1 MSASITR
8 RNKRFQ
14 ERESKK
20 TILKIQRETME
31 QINKHTPEE
40 RQQLLDL
47 YQVMMEKRE
56 QERIN
61 RQNTVIIEGEEQ
73 EQNTLSWDADV
84 VKNEKNLL

>member
-1 MSASITR
+1 MSASLTR
-8 RNKRFQ
+8 RYKRQQ

-20 TILKIQRETME
+20 LFLKIQRETME

-40 RQQLLDL
+40 KQHLLDL

-61 RQNTVIIEGEEQ
+61 RQNTVIIEGENIQ
-73 EQNTLSWDADV
+73 EDV
-84 VKNEKNLL
+84 QL

>member
-1 MSASITR
+1 MSTSLTR

-14 ERESKK
+14 ERQSKK
-20 TILKIQRETME
+20 MFLKIQKETME

-47 YQVMMEKRE
+47 YQVMMEQRE

-61 RQNTVIIEGEEQ
+61 RQNTVIIEGEEEQ
-73 EQNTLSWDADV
+73 EKTLFDGM
-84 VKNEKNLL
+84 

>member
-1 MSASITR
+1 MSASLTR

-20 TILKIQRETME
+20 MFLKIQRETME

-40 RQQLLDL
+40 RQQLLEL
-47 YQVMMEKRE
+47 YQVIMEQRE

-61 RQNTVIIEGEEQ
+61 RQNTVIIEGEE
-73 EQNTLSWDADV
+73 NTELDG
-84 VKNEKNLL
+84 L

>member
-1 MSASITR
+1 MGASPTR

-14 ERESKK
+14 ERQSKK
-20 TILKIQRETME
+20 MFLKVQRETME

-47 YQVMMEKRE
+47 YQVMMEQRE

-73 EQNTLSWDADV
+73 EQNTLSWDVDV
-84 VKNEKNLL
+84 KKENQLL

>member
-1 MSASITR
+1 MSGSPTR
-8 RNKRFQ
+8 RNRRFQ

-20 TILKIQRETME
+20 MFLKIQRETME

-47 YQVMMEKRE
+47 YQVIMEQRE

-61 RQNTVIIEGEEQ
+61 RQNTVIIEGEEEQ
-73 EQNTLSWDADV
+73 EQNTLPWDV
-84 VKNEKNLL
+84 IVEKENQ

>member
-1 MSASITR
+1 MGIDR
-8 RNKRFQ
+8 RNRRFQ

-20 TILKIQRETME
+20 MFLKIQRETME

-40 RQQLLDL
+40 KQHLLDL

-61 RQNTVIIEGEEQ
+61 RQNTVIIEGENIQ
-73 EQNTLSWDADV
+73 EDV
-84 VKNEKNLL
+84 QL

>member
-1 MSASITR
+1 MSASQTR

-14 ERESKK
+14 ERQSKK
-20 TILKIQRETME
+20 MFLKIQKETME

-40 RQQLLDL
+40 KQQLLDL
-47 YQVMMEKRE
+47 YQVIMEKRE

-73 EQNTLSWDADV
+73 EQNTLSWDVDV
-84 VKNEKNLL
+84 KKENQLL

>member
-1 MSASITR
+1 MSASPTR

-14 ERESKK
+14 ERQSKK
-20 TILKIQRETME
+20 MFLKIQKETME

-40 RQQLLDL
+40 KQQLLDL
-47 YQVMMEKRE
+47 YQVIMEKRE

-73 EQNTLSWDADV
+73 EQNTLSWDVDV
-84 VKNEKNLL
+84 KKENQLL

>member
-1 MSASITR
+1 MSASLTR

-14 ERESKK
+14 DRESKK
-20 TILKIQRETME
+20 MFLKVQRETME

-40 RQQLLDL
+40 REQLLDL

-61 RQNTVIIEGEEQ
+61 RQNNVIIEEEQ
-73 EQNTLSWDADV
+73 QNNLPWDVIAER
-84 VKNEKNLL
+84 NENQ